1 MKLLKLQLAL
11 FSNDLIQRPDLLLNN
26 LNSKMN
32 NIFDDIP
39 NIINLPI
46 DAPAE
51 IPVAQTKSKNGV
63 YSLNIS
69 RNRVD
74 FSISPVYE
82 LEENPL
88 DIFKSI
94 KQLIEKYSKEV
105 LSNTIVGRVGLV
117 ITLFE
122 NISYNS
128 KAIFEKYFKEM
139 YSNGYV
145 EAALRVN
152 KQTLNKGIVYN
163 NILSLETADIQI
175 NNAIEKGVIFIHDI
189 NNAPQENLEIGFDII
204 SNVLLE
210 GITKLKP
217 NALKE
222 LI

>member
-1 MKLLKLQLAL
+1 MAVIGSILKEPGYGY
-11 FSNDLIQRPDLLLNN
+11 SDLLLNN

-32 NIFDDIP
+32 GIFDDIP

-46 DAPAE
+46 DAPPE

-63 YSLNIS
+63 YSLSIS

-74 FSISPVYE
+74 FAVSPVYE
-82 LEENPL
+82 VEENPL
-88 DIFKSI
+88 DTFKST

-122 NISYNS
+122 NVSYNS

-163 NILSLETADIQI
+163 NILSLESVDIQI
-175 NNAIEKGVIFIHDI
+175 NNATEKGVIFIHDI

-204 SNVLLE
+204 SNVLSE
-210 GITKLKP
+210 GIVKLKP

>member
-11 FSNDLIQRPDLLLNN
+11 FSKDLIQRPDLLLNN

-32 NIFDDIP
+32 GIFDDIP

-63 YSLNIS
+63 YSLSIS

-74 FSISPVYE
+74 FSVSPVFE
-82 LEENPL
+82 IEENPL
-88 DIFKSI
+88 DILKSI
-94 KQLIEKYSKEV
+94 KPLIEKYSKEV

-122 NISYNS
+122 NISDNS
-128 KAIFEKYFKEM
+128 KAIFEKYLKET

-145 EAALRVN
+145 EAALRIN

-163 NILSLETADIQI
+163 NILALETADIQT
-175 NNAIEKGVIFIHDI
+175 NNTIEKGVLLIHDI
-189 NNAPQENLEIGFDII
+189 NNTPQEDFDIGYDII
-204 SNVLLE
+204 SYVLSE